1 MEEYNVSESDGVV
14 TLCVSV
20 LEGNIGTNIT
30 IEVSISN
37 GSALCESMLHYGAF
51 VAEKTTSTT
60 SPCMLRVVTYC

>member
-14 TLCVSV
+14 ALCVSV

-51 VAEKTTSTT
+51 
-60 SPCMLRVVTYC
+60 CR